1 MAEYTYQVGNPTLI
15 KYECGKEKVVSYVN
29 SSRYESETAVQT
41 AERKIAEAKAVL
53 AKAHEDLQ
61 KAKRN
66 TRFGVEPSNGSILKF
81 EKRYNNF
88 GSLSSP
94 YYFAAIRIGG
104 QWYITSDANPTQRQM
119 SWEELKSYIGDGKV
133 WIPRN
138 YDLMPSA

>member
-1 MAEYTYQVGNPTLI
+1 MAEYTYQVGTPTLI

-66 TRFGVEPSNGSILKF
+66 TRFGIQPSNGSILKF
-81 EKRYNNF
+81 EKKF
-88 GSLSSP
+88 GAYGGP
-94 YYFAAIRIGG
+94 KTYYYGAIRANDL
-104 QWYITSDANPTQRQM
+104 WYITGSDRYQHSPMTWKGLQ
-119 SWEELKSYIGDGKV
+119 EFIGDGKV
-133 WIPRN
+133 WVPRN

>member
-1 MAEYTYQVGNPTLI
+1 
-15 KYECGKEKVVSYVN
+15 
-29 SSRYESETAVQT
+29 VQT

-104 QWYITSDANPTQRQM
+104 QWYITSDANPNQRRM